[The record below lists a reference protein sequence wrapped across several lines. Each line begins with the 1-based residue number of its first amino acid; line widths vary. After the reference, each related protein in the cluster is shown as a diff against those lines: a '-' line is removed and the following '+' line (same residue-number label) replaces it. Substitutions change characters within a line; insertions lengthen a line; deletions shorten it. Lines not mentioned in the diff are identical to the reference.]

1 MEDDSRRFD
10 EDATTINFADELEFD
25 EVDDVDLE
33 VVELLS
39 ARVRAARY
47 AGA

>member
-25 EVDDVDLE
+25 EVDDMDF
-33 VVELLS
+33 ELMEMLS
-39 ARVRAARY
+39 VRVRAARY